1 MTFDERY
8 DLMNPIVS
16 RQVSERTARVLPLVV
31 DRLQRL
37 NQGVNDNLG
46 LSAVQLQM
54 LDYIHSNGPSPIAT
68 LTRALRRAQSSVSE
82 LTDRL
87 EGKGYVRRT
96 VCDDRR
102 KAVVSLTAIGRKW
115 MRNRDGARRTALGE
129 VFTDLREKERQDLLE
144 HLLAVLNLTD
154 RVSRRGPP
162 RSLAR
167 HHDSVPSRAHL

>member
-1 MTFDERY
+1 
-8 DLMNPIVS
+8 MNSIVS

-37 NQGVNDNLG
+37 NQGMNDNLG

-87 EGKGYVRRT
+87 ESKGYVKRA
-96 VCDDRR
+96 VCEDRR
-102 KAVVSLTAIGRKW
+102 KALVSLTATGRKW

-129 VFTDLREKERQDLLE
+129 VFTDLRASEQQDLLE
-144 HLLAVLNLTD
+144 HLLAVLSLTD
-154 RVSRRGPP
+154 RVSRRNSPRPPARSPGILLRSEIQSAP
-162 RSLAR
+162 RSR
-167 HHDSVPSRAHL
+167 THL